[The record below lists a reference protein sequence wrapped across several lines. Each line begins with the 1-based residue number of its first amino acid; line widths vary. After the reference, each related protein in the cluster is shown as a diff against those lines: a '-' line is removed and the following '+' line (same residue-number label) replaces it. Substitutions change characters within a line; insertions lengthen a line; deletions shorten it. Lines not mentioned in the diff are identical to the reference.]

1 MIKIFEKPKLILIIL
16 VVVTAIFGM
25 GLSRLEVR
33 NNFDGELPND
43 DPINQKYELVKE
55 HFDERAK
62 ILIGIETDNIFNPAT
77 LQKIKDISQA
87 MEEVPFVM
95 ADEIKSLS
103 TLKNVQE
110 RSWGLDINNFLDTIP
125 STTAA
130 LQKLQSDV
138 VNNKII
144 LGKFVSEDEKF
155 TVISANLDDGFE
167 GAKVLAAV
175 EEIKSQFE
183 LPEILHITGAPI
195 LVEDVQRGISGDSR
209 RFIPAA
215 ILLVFLGFFFSF
227 RRLRGT
233 ILPAIMVVM
242 SIIWTMGFMGYA
254 GLPITVVSNALPVIM
269 VAVASSYG
277 IHFMN
282 SYYKYADASIDNQE
296 AVMKT
301 LMNIGAP
308 ILITGVTSALG
319 SASLLIFKIT
329 SLKEFGIIGAAGF
342 LFATVICLTLLPAVS
357 LILPLQK
364 SKLNSI
370 LNLQNILDKLTL
382 NAIRYRYVVLGIYLL
397 IIPAFA
403 FWTTK
408 IQIGDDYTK
417 FFPDSHQGR
426 IAAEEFNDHL
436 NGVRIMDVMID
447 VSNEGN
453 IKDPNTFQAV
463 SAFQNAIL
471 GIPHVGSAYSYVDVV
486 NQMKE
491 NFNPASGPE
500 MEESL
505 MTGEEIS
512 QYLMLFEMSSEPG
525 DLYTIMDENYERAR
539 LQVFIKS
546 SNPQDHR
553 IVYDEI
559 NRKFNKHFPEYEIS
573 MALGGDVVNRIALS
587 DYIVKGKILNIIL
600 ALVIVLFTCSL
611 LFRSLKKGLFTII
624 PIVLSLVMVFGCMG
638 ILGIRLG
645 ISTSL
650 LTAMIVG
657 IGIDFAVHYLV
668 GFYNASN
675 HHNVDDALSVTSTH
689 IGKAIFFDAASNIVG
704 FSVLSL
710 SGFLPVQHFGWLL
723 AFSMMLIFINT
734 IIVYPGLF
742 SFKYRQSTEV
752 ISTLATT

>member
-1 MIKIFEKPKLILIIL
+1 MNIFYRPKTIIAVL
-16 VVVTAIFGM
+16 VTVTIFFAM
-25 GLSRLEVR
+25 GLSKLEVR
-33 NNFDGELPND
+33 NNFDGELPKD
-43 DPINQKYELVKE
+43 DPINQKYEMVKD

-62 ILIGIETDNIFNPAT
+62 ILIGIETENIFNPAT

-87 MEEVPFVM
+87 MEEIPFVLP
-95 ADEIKSLS
+95 DEIKSLS

-125 STTAA
+125 TTDVA
-130 LQKLQSDV
+130 LKRLQSDV
-138 VNNKII
+138 LKNKII
-144 LGKFVSEDEKF
+144 LGKFVSEDKKF
-155 TVISANLDDGFE
+155 TVITANLEDGFE
-167 GAKVLAAV
+167 GAEVLASV
-175 EEIKSQFE
+175 EEVKSQFE
-183 LPEILHITGAPI
+183 SPEILHITGAPI

-242 SIIWTMGFMGYA
+242 SIVWTMGFMGYT

-282 SYYKYADASIDNQE
+282 SYYKYAETADDNQE

-301 LMNIGAP
+301 LINIGPP
-308 ILITGVTSALG
+308 ILITGITSALG

-342 LFATVICLTLLPAVS
+342 LFATIICLTLLPAVS
-357 LILPLQK
+357 FILPLQK

-370 LNLQNILDKLTL
+370 LNLQSIMDKITL
-382 NAIRYRYVVLGIYLL
+382 NAIRNRYVVLSIYLL
-397 IIPAFA
+397 IIPVFA
-403 FWTTK
+403 FWALK

-417 FFPDSHQGR
+417 FFPGSHQGR

-447 VSNEGN
+447 VSKKGN
-453 IKDPNTFQAV
+453 IKDPNTFNTL
-463 SAFQNAIL
+463 STFQNDIL
-471 GIPHVGSAYSYVDVV
+471 GIPYVGSAYSYIDVV
-486 NQMKE
+486 KQMKE
-491 NFNPASGPE
+491 NFNPTADS
-500 MEESL
+500 ESEKPS
-505 MTGEEIS
+505 MTAEEIS

-525 DLYTIMDENYERAR
+525 DLYTIMDESYERAK

-559 NRKFNKHFPEYEIS
+559 NRKFNEHFSGYQIS

-587 DYIVKGKILNIIL
+587 EYIVKGKVLNIIL
-600 ALVIVLFTCSL
+600 ALLIVLMTCSL

-624 PIVLSLVMVFGCMG
+624 PIVLSLVMIFGCMG
-638 ILGIRLG
+638 MLGIRLG

-668 GFYNASN
+668 GFYNARK
-675 HHNVDDALSVTSTH
+675 HHQVDNALSVTSTH
-689 IGKAIFFDAASNIVG
+689 IGKAIFFDAASNIAG

-723 AFSMMLIFINT
+723 AFSMMLIFVNT

-742 SFKYRQSTEV
+742 SFKYRQRREV